1 MSATISATGRN
12 RAVDLLKLALALM
25 VVGIHASPLA
35 GLGNI
40 PRLISAE
47 GLFRLGV
54 PVFLLFNGFYLQGA
68 IAAGRGWAVVKRAA
82 QLYVLWMALY
92 VPVAWP
98 IWSNAPWRQKIFTL
112 VIGYWHLWY
121 LSGFALAAALAVA
134 LAHWSAG
141 RLAALA
147 AALLLSG
154 LAVFYAMGLGLIA
167 PDPDLFMDPLLP
179 HRNALFVC
187 VPFLLAGVLIRR
199 LDLAARWR
207 RGPVLALA
215 GLGVGLVMAESLA
228 LGLLAPVGVSH
239 DTMLSLAI
247 AAPLL
252 AIAALQWPGTASGRA
267 LGDYASGIYFL
278 HVAFC
283 AYSYRYTD
291 LPSAAIYVIAVAGAV
306 AGTWAIRRAG
316 LERRLL

>member
-1 MSATISATGRN
+1 MGRS

-35 GLGNI
+35 GLGNTA
-40 PRLISAE
+40 RLISAE

-54 PVFLLFNGFYLQGA
+54 PVFLLFNGYYLQGA
-68 IAAGRGWAVVKRAA
+68 IAAGRGWHFVKRAA
-82 QLYVLWMALY
+82 LLYAIWMVIY
-92 VPVAWP
+92 IPVAWP
-98 IWSNAPWRQKIFTL
+98 IWSNAPWRQKFFTL

-121 LSGFALAAALAVA
+121 LSGFALAAALAVL
-134 LAHWSAG
+134 LAHWSAA
-141 RLAALA
+141 RLAVLA
-147 AALLLSG
+147 GATLGAG
-154 LAVFYAMGLGLIA
+154 LAVFYGMSLGLIF

-187 VPFLLAGVLIRR
+187 VPFLLMGLLIRR
-199 LDLAARWR
+199 LDLAARLP
-207 RGPVLALA
+207 RGAVLALA
-215 GLGVGLVMAESLA
+215 GLGVLLVMAESLV
-228 LGLLAPVGVSH
+228 LGNFAPIGVSH
-239 DTMLSLAI
+239 DTMLSLGL

-252 AIAALQWPGTASGRA
+252 AIAALQWPGAVTDRT

-291 LPSAAIYVIAVAGAV
+291 LPSPVIYVIAVAGAV

>member
-1 MSATISATGRN
+1 MGRS

-25 VVGIHASPLA
+25 VVGIHASPLSW
-35 GLGNI
+35 LGNGA
-40 PRLISAE
+40 RLVSAE

-68 IAAGRGWAVVKRAA
+68 IAAGRGWRFVKRAA
-82 QLYVLWMALY
+82 LLYVIWMALY
-92 VPVAWP
+92 IPVAWP
-98 IWSNAPWRQKIFTL
+98 IWSNAPWRQKFFTL

-121 LSGFALAAALAVA
+121 LSGFAFAAAVAVA
-134 LAHWSAG
+134 LAHWSAV

-147 AALLLSG
+147 GVALAGG

-187 VPFLLAGVLIRR
+187 LPFLLGGVLIRR
-199 LDLAARWR
+199 LDLASRLP

-215 GLGVGLVMAESLA
+215 GLGVALVMAESLA
-228 LGLLAPVGVSH
+228 LGTFAPVGVSH
-239 DTMLSLAI
+239 DTMLSLAL

-252 AIAALQWPGTASGRA
+252 ALAALQWPGAVADRT

-291 LPSAAIYVIAVAGAV
+291 LPSPVIYGIAVAGAV

-316 LERRLL
+316 LAARLL